1 MIKSFRIRLYPTKD
15 QEQLM
20 WKHIGCCRYIW
31 NYMLALQQQRY
42 ENGEK
47 HLSAFDMINQLK
59 PLKTDGEHG
68 WLYDVAST
76 SLVTTCRDL
85 DKAYKEFFHKTRGHP
100 KFKSRKRDK
109 PSFPVRYGYKTYFLD
124 DRFVHIER
132 LGRVRYRTDF
142 EFAYGRNILNFL
154 NPRISNKNGKWLL
167 TFGLECEN
175 QAPELTNEP
184 LGIDLGVKDLAIAA
198 FNAQHMVFHN
208 INKSKRMRDLTKKER
223 HLQRSISRK
232 YEASRK
238 RTGRYEKTNNIMRE
252 EDALSRVRA
261 KKANIRHNYIHQITH
276 TLVSLL
282 PARVVMEDLNVQG
295 MMKNRHLSKAIQEQ
309 NFYEFMRQMEYKCAW
324 RGIPFGKVPRF
335 YPSSKTCS
343 ACGCIKKD
351 LRLSERTFVCPECG
365 CTIDRDYN
373 AALNLSRY
381 EI

>member
-1 MIKSFRIRLYPTKD
+1 MIKSFKIRLYPTQD

-31 NYMLALQQQRY
+31 NYMLALQQRRY

-47 HLSAFDMINQLK
+47 RLSAFGMINQLK
-59 PLKTDGEHG
+59 SLKTDGKYG
-68 WLYDVAST
+68 WLSDVSNK
-76 SLVTTCRDL
+76 SLATICCDL
-85 DKAYKEFFHKTRGHP
+85 DKAYKDFFHKTRGYP
-100 KFKSRKRDK
+100 KFKSRKRHK
-109 PSFPVRYGYKTYFLD
+109 ASFPVRYDHGIYFAD
-124 DRFVHIER
+124 DRFVQIEK

-142 EFAYGRNILNFL
+142 EFAYGRNVLNFL
-154 NPRISNKNGKWLL
+154 NPRISNKNGKWFL

-175 QAPELTNEP
+175 QALELTNEP

-198 FNAQHMVFHN
+198 FNGQHMVFHN
-208 INKSKRMRDLTKKER
+208 INKSKRMRDLSKKER

-238 RTGRYEKTNNIMRE
+238 RTGRYEKTKNIMRE
-252 EDALSRVRA
+252 ETELSRIRA
-261 KKANIRHNYIHQITH
+261 RKANIRHNYIHQITH

-309 NFYEFMRQMEYKCAW
+309 NFYEFMRQMECKCAW